1 MRITRAWR
9 RRFDLKSRMH
19 GLTYPWWVALFSE
32 GLQIVL
38 VVAAAAQ
45 RWGEGSPVVLVGA
58 AALLTFAHVLQASTD
73 RWIPIYVLGAC
84 ALASGGLLMTVPV
97 ADGVDLVPAA
107 LAVVAAQVTATDG
120 LRWGAPYSLLAA
132 ALVYAHDPAQTQP
145 SVGEVVV
152 GFMVGAMLWWQAKS
166 LLAERRARRREG
178 DTAAL
183 AERQR
188 IARDV
193 HDLLAHSLSVTLLQ
207 VGGARRAL
215 LDHDLAEAD
224 QALGD
229 AEKAAR
235 TAMDEIRRTVGL
247 LADRPGPSH
256 PVPDAADLPTLVEH
270 VRSAG
275 LDVDLT
281 VTGDLGSLPP
291 SVGLTVYR
299 VAQEALT
306 NAVRH
311 AGDVTTTVVVQVT
324 SRDVR
329 LVVANL
335 LPSGRSRTTG
345 SGHGLRSMAERAE
358 QVGGR
363 VRAGAR
369 DSRWI
374 VELVVPTTR
383 PAGPLDV
390 PSASVAPPA
399 VSP

>member
-1 MRITRAWR
+1 MWR
-9 RRFDLKSRMH
+9 RRFDLKSRMR

-32 GLQIVL
+32 GLQILL
-38 VVAAAAQ
+38 VVAAATQ
-45 RWGEGSPVVLVGA
+45 RWGEGNPVVLVGA
-58 AALLTFAHVLQASTD
+58 VALMVLPHVLQASTD
-73 RWIPIYVLGAC
+73 RWIPVYVLGTC
-84 ALASGGLLMTVPV
+84 ALACGGLLMTVPV
-97 ADGVDLVPAA
+97 GDGIDLAPAA
-107 LAVVAAQVTATDG
+107 LAVVGAQVTAMDG
-120 LRWGAPYSLLAA
+120 VRYGIPYSLVAGV
-132 ALVYAHDPAQTQP
+132 LVFVDDPAQTQP
-145 SVGEVVV
+145 SVGEVAL
-152 GFMVGAMLWWQAKS
+152 GFMVGAMLWWQARS

-215 LDHDLAEAD
+215 LDHDLEEAD

-229 AEKAAR
+229 AETAAR

-256 PVPDAADLPTLVEH
+256 PVPDAVDLPALVEH
-270 VRSAG
+270 VGSAG
-275 LDVDLT
+275 LDVDLS

-329 LVVANL
+329 LVVANPL
-335 LPSGRSRTTG
+335 LSGRSRTTG

-363 VRAGAR
+363 VRVGAR

-383 PAGPLDV
+383 PTAPPG
-390 PSASVAPPA
+390 STSSVAPRT
-399 VSP
+399 VST